1 MPKLVVIANADSSS
15 YLYGRIVLANSPVIP
30 PTQTL
35 RLADDFEAHTKTDWS
50 SWPNAGANGP
60 GSCNLLGFGDT
71 GISATTL
78 MLT

>member
-1 MPKLVVIANADSSS
+1 M
-15 YLYGRIVLANSPVIP
+15 LANSPVIP

-35 RLADDFEAHTKTDWS
+35 RLADDFEAHTKADWS

-60 GSCNLLGFGDT
+60 GHVISWVFGDT